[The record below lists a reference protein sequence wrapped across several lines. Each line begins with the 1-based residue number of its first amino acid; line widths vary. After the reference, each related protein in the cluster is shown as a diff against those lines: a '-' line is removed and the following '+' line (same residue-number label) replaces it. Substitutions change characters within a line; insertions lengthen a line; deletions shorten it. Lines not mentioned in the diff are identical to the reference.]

1 MLPPEHFQSL
11 VTESKILKITELW
24 QMEKHYQDILCF
36 PRLPIIQL
44 QNAFRVLEQKCSL
57 PLLFL
62 EMNEAQSSLSSPS
75 CWGLDC
81 IYLTCV

>member
-24 QMEKHYQDILCF
+24 QMEKQHQAILCF
-36 PRLPIIQL
+36 PRVPIVQH

-62 EMNEAQSSLSSPS
+62 ETADAQSSLSSPS

-81 IYLTCV
+81 IYFTCV

>member
-1 MLPPEHFQSL
+1 MLPPEHSQSL

-24 QMEKHYQDILCF
+24 QMEKQHQAILCF
-36 PRLPIIQL
+36 PRVPIVQH